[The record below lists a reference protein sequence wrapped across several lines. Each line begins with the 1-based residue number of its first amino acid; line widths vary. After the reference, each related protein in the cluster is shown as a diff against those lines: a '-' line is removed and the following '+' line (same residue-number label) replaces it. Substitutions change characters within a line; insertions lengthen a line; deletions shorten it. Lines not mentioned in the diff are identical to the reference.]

1 MFKEILPAQ
10 EIRKLQY
17 QIEKNNNIKWVPTKQ
32 NSFFKL
38 KAKRIAENKESS
50 LFIDPSPENEERYEL
65 QVYLRLTVLEES
77 KKEQPK
83 EIDSYFFENR
93 NTSDKSQD

>member
-1 MFKEILPAQ
+1 V
-10 EIRKLQY
+10 
-17 QIEKNNNIKWVPTKQ
+17 KWVPTKQ

-50 LFIDPSPENEERYEL
+50 VFINPSPENEERYEL

-77 KKEQPK
+77 KKE
-83 EIDSYFFENR
+83 
-93 NTSDKSQD
+93 